1 MARKQESEKFTGF
14 VGEYTWGN
22 KAPFNHKASPL
33 PTDPFINPYTGVD
46 AGAFIPAKGGG
57 VIFVPP
63 RGKSTETTDTPP
75 AAKAVRHIRQI
86 TSGNYE
92 IIRPIFNFDFT
103 NPEEYGDAKL
113 HNVRKIQKAKVVLN
127 VANVGTKAVDPLK
140 GAPSTSITIALMC
153 TKEQPIISK
162 VQGKG
167 GASKTT
173 YRLPPAAQYFAL
185 GGIGK
190 EGLFG
195 ATSKIISSTNTVSVG
210 YRGQIGFNLPRP
222 MLNEL
227 ENAMQQRRYFS
238 VFVVDLQTFNGTVA
252 IPDFDG
258 IQDIAFFGNLGPAAL
273 DPALQPILDFTYK
286 IDNSK
291 IHTGGG
297 ITRTSKAGFMM
308 EDVFAGTNSGFLS

>member
-1 MARKQESEKFTGF
+1 MAKKQESEKFTGF
-14 VGEYTWGN
+14 VGSYVWDS
-22 KAPFNHKASPL
+22 KAAFDPTASPL
-33 PTDPFINPYTGVD
+33 PIDPFINPYTGVD

-86 TSGNYE
+86 ISGNYE

-127 VANVGTKAVDPLK
+127 VAHVRTKAADLLR
-140 GAPSTSITIALMC
+140 APSTSITIALMC